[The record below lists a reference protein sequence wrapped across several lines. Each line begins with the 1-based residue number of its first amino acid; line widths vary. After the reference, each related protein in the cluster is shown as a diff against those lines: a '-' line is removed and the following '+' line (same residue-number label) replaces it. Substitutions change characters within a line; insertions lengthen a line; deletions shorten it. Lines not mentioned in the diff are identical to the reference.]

1 VLSDTSGRGRTGM
14 ASARNGERD
23 VWPCFRGIL
32 DAIVAAMYGIRQTAR
47 VLAEIPPGVVSG
59 ESAR

>member
-1 VLSDTSGRGRTGM
+1 M

-47 VLAEIPPGVVSG
+47 VLAEIPPGMVSG
-59 ESAR
+59 ERAR